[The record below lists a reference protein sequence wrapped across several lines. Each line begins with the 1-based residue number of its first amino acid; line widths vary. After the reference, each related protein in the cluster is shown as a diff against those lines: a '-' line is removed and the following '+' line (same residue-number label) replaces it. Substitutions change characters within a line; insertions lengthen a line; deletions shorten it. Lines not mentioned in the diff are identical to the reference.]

1 MVLSFKEI
9 QASLFIVYGAIATI
23 YKNSN
28 QKHLQSGIQTKNI
41 ERKYRTEKWE
51 IKKELVNEQIR
62 ERNNFGFL
70 SKPRSRDILKK

>member
-9 QASLFIVYGAIATI
+9 QAYLFIVYRAIAII

-51 IKKELVNEQIR
+51 
-62 ERNNFGFL
+62 
-70 SKPRSRDILKK
+70 SKRS